1 MQELAVLRLPRFERV
16 LSCTSDSR
24 SGLLQGKQPPDRR
37 LPRPLY
43 APTAAED
50 RFALTLAA
58 MQLPACRPSTANGA
72 YITTF
77 CWGPYD
83 LCAALEYS
91 ERRCSAE

>member
-1 MQELAVLRLPRFERV
+1 MQQLAVLRLPRFERV

-58 MQLPACRPSTANGA
+58 MQLQTLNRQ
-72 YITTF
+72 
-77 CWGPYD
+77 
-83 LCAALEYS
+83 
-91 ERRCSAE
+91 RRIYNTLLLGIL